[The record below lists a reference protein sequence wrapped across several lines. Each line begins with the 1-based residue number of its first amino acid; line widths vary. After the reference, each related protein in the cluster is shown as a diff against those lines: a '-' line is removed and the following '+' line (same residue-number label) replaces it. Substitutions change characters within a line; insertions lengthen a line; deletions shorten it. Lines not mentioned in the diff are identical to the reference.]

1 MILHD
6 DLGGLTGGR
15 LGVSDGEK
23 SHDGSLVEG
32 LSHVG
37 LSAGRIQLHWFH
49 GLIVEPMGGGLILIS
64 GKPVLVCYC

>member
-15 LGVSDGEK
+15 VGVSVGEK

-32 LSHVG
+32 LSG
-37 LSAGRIQLHWFH
+37 GRIQLHWIH
-49 GLIVEPMGGGLILIS
+49 GLIVEPMMGGGLILIS
-64 GKPVLVCYC
+64 GKQVLVCYC